1 MKRKIIPP
9 KQYQQYVPLKA
20 FVAKERERQRYKI
33 KIGIPSFYPYNH
45 RQEEEGEEK
54 STTTTT
60 TTTAFRIGYDQSRV
74 GSVFTFCIFGG
85 RFNAIYGTLWYGFYL
100 VTQHDIKI
108 GDLAT
113 FWAYIFG
120 IGGILA
126 HMSSSITNL
135 IEARYASHQVFDLLD
150 REPKIKINIDGN
162 SNTNTSEFEFER
174 I

>member
-1 MKRKIIPP
+1 MPSKD
-9 KQYQQYVPLKA
+9 

-60 TTTAFRIGYDQSRV
+60 TTFRIGYDRSRV
-74 GSVFTFCIFGG
+74 GSVVTFCIFGG

-113 FWAYIFG
+113 FQAYIFG

-126 HMSSSITNL
+126 HMSSNITNL
-135 IEARYASHQVFDLLD
+135 IEARYASQQVFDLLD

-162 SNTNTSEFEFER
+162 SYTSTSEFEFKR
-174 I
+174 K